1 MLTLYPSIV
10 PYKTHQLKVDSIH
23 TLYIEECGEP
33 NGIPILFLHGGPGAG
48 ICDDNRRF
56 FDPQK
61 YRIILFDQRGCGNSE
76 PYGELKNNNCAE
88 LINDIK
94 KIREYLMI
102 DSFVIFGG
110 SWGSTLALL
119 YSQAFPNHV
128 KGLILRGIFLARS
141 KDVNWLYQD
150 GANKIFPDYWQEFIS
165 IIPAKERSHI
175 LKAYYKILTNGD
187 DITKM
192 AAARA
197 WAKWEASCSTL
208 EPCKQIINNF
218 TKPHLA
224 IAMAKIATHFFLKDP
239 AILKSKILENMHK
252 IAHIPG
258 IIVHGRYDLV
268 CPVENAFLL
277 ANTWKNVTLNIIR
290 DAGHSGF
297 EPAIV
302 DALVHATQNFIKNFS
317 K

>member
-1 MLTLYPSIV
+1 MLTLYPSII
-10 PYKTHQLKVDSIH
+10 PYKIDSLKVDSTH
-23 TLYIEECGEP
+23 TLYLEECGSP
-33 NGIPILFLHGGPGAG
+33 QGIPILFLHGGPGAG

-56 FDPQK
+56 FDPEK
-61 YRIILFDQRGCGNSE
+61 YRIILFDQRGCGKSE
-76 PYGELKNNNCAE
+76 PYGELKNNNCSE
-88 LINDIK
+88 LIKDIE
-94 KIREYLMI
+94 KIREYLMV
-102 DSFVIFGG
+102 DSWVVFGG

-119 YSQAFPNHV
+119 YAQAHPTKV
-128 KGLILRGIFLARS
+128 KGLILRGIFLARTS
-141 KDVNWLYQD
+141 DITWLYQE

-165 IIPAKERSHI
+165 IIPEKERSHV
-175 LKAYYKILTNGD
+175 LKAYYKILTTGD

-197 WAKWEASCSTL
+197 WGKWEASCSTL
-208 EPCKQIINNF
+208 EPCKQIVNSF
-218 TKPHLA
+218 TQPHLA

-239 AILKSKILENMHK
+239 LILKNKLLENMHK
-252 IAHIPG
+252 IKHIPG

-268 CPVENAFLL
+268 CPLENAFLL
-277 ANTWKNVTLNIIR
+277 SNSWKGATLNIIR

-302 DALVHATQNFIKNFS
+302 DGLIHATQNFIKILA